1 MHYILKFSMYKSG
14 AVYTKAKIT
23 SRLKIEYVMGCA
35 IGMQLHSHGL
45 VKAYVTD
52 CTRAI
57 QLHSHDLVKTYVIDI
72 RYHNLKTVM

>member
-23 SRLKIEYVMGCA
+23 SWLKIEYVEDCA

-45 VKAYVTD
+45 VKHVIE
-52 CTRAI
+52 I
-57 QLHSHDLVKTYVIDI
+57 QNQKTF
-72 RYHNLKTVM
+72 M